1 MKRESSSIPQDD
13 IRVRQAIDSVVES
26 VRSGQSGSEE
36 IHNLVTL
43 VSQLREANQSLVL
56 AAVKAQVLQETAE
69 ARNRQQN
76 EFLAMLAHELRNPI
90 SPIGNAASLLE
101 KVTSA
106 HPLLPK
112 IQGVISRQV
121 AHMARLIDD
130 LLDASRIT
138 SGKVSLEKSRIT
150 VNDILNRS
158 LEVVRS
164 TIDQR
169 RQQLVAEPLETDVA
183 VEGDLI
189 RLSQAMSNILVNA
202 SKFTPEAGTV
212 TVSLKQQGDA
222 VHMLV
227 RDSGIGIEP
236 ELLPHIFELFRQ
248 GPRTLA
254 RSEGGL
260 GIGLS
265 VAKALVEMHGGR
277 ITAHST
283 GRNMGSE
290 FAIVL
295 PVAQA
300 NPQGIAESGV
310 APLVAPAACCR
321 ILLIEDNPDTS
332 ATLQLLLEL
341 SGHHVT
347 VALDGLSGVSLAK
360 ANSYDVILC
369 DIGLPGMNGYGVI
382 TQVRQHDGARQPYA
396 IAISGYGQPEDRA
409 RAIDA
414 GFNEYLVKPVQTETV
429 LGLISTQAAAA

>member
-1 MKRESSSIPQDD
+1 MKKESNSSSQDD
-13 IRVRQAIDSVVES
+13 ARVRQAIDKVVEAI
-26 VRSGQSGSEE
+26 RGGYSGSEE
-36 IHNLVTL
+36 IQSLLSL
-43 VSQLREANQSLVL
+43 VSQLREANQNLVL

-69 ARNRQQN
+69 TRNRQQN

-90 SPIGNAASLLE
+90 APISNAASLLE
-101 KVTSA
+101 KMTSA

-121 AHMARLIDD
+121 THMARLIDD

-138 SGKVSLEKSRIT
+138 SGKVSLERSRIT
-150 VNDILNRS
+150 VNDILNRA

-169 RQQLVAEPLETDVA
+169 SQHLVAEPLENDVI

-202 SKFTPEAGTV
+202 SKFTPEAGKITV
-212 TVSLKQQGDA
+212 DLKQQGDT
-222 VHMLV
+222 VHILV

-265 VAKALVEMHGGR
+265 VTKALVEMHGGR
-277 ITAHST
+277 ITAHSM

-290 FAIVL
+290 FEIVL
-295 PVAQA
+295 PVAHAGQHGA
-300 NPQGIAESGV
+300 TGDEP
-310 APLVAPAACCR
+310 APLAVPAACCR

-341 SGHHVT
+341 SGHRVT
-347 VALDGLSGVSLAK
+347 VAPDGLSGVSLAK
-360 ANSYDVILC
+360 TNSYDVILC
-369 DIGLPGMNGYGVI
+369 DIGLPGLNGYGVI
-382 TQVRQHDGARQPYA
+382 TQVRQHQVPRQPYA

-409 RAIDA
+409 RAIGA
-414 GFNEYLVKPVQTETV
+414 GFNEYLVKPVKTETV
-429 LGLISTQAAAA
+429 LGLIAAQGVAA

>member
-1 MKRESSSIPQDD
+1 MNTALNSSSQDD
-13 IRVRQAIDSVVES
+13 ERVRHAIDSVVQAI
-26 VRSGQSGSEE
+26 RAGQSGSEE
-36 IHNLVTL
+36 IQDLVTL
-43 VSQLREANQSLVL
+43 VSQLREANQHLVL

-101 KVTSA
+101 KITSA

-150 VNDILNRS
+150 VNDILSRS
-158 LEVVRS
+158 LEVVRA

-169 RQQLVAEPLETDVA
+169 RQHLVAEPLENDVI

-212 TVSLKQQGDA
+212 TVCLKQQGDT
-222 VHMLV
+222 VHLV
-227 RDSGIGIEP
+227 VQDSGIGIEP

-254 RSEGGL
+254 RTEGGL

-277 ITAHST
+277 IIARSM
-283 GRNMGSE
+283 GRGMGSE
-290 FAIVL
+290 FEILL
-295 PVAQA
+295 PVAHPS
-300 NPQGIAESGV
+300 PQDAAESG
-310 APLVAPAACCR
+310 APPLIAPAACCR

-341 SGHHVT
+341 SGHRVT
-347 VALDGLSGVSLAK
+347 VALDGLSGAALAK
-360 ANSYDVILC
+360 SNSYDIVLC
-369 DIGLPGMNGYGVI
+369 DIGLPGLNGYGVI
-382 TQVRQHDGARQPYA
+382 AQIRQHDGGRQPYA

-409 RAIDA
+409 RALSA
-414 GFNEYLVKPVQTETV
+414 GFNEYLVKPVKTETV
-429 LGLISTQAAAA
+429 LGLIAAQGGMA

>member
-1 MKRESSSIPQDD
+1 MKKETHSSSQDD
-13 IRVRQAIDSVVES
+13 VRVRQAIDRVVEA
-26 VRSGQSGSEE
+26 VRGGHSGSEE
-36 IHNLVTL
+36 IQDLLSL
-43 VSQLREANQSLVL
+43 VSQLREANQNLVL

-69 ARNRQQN
+69 TRNRQQN

-90 SPIGNAASLLE
+90 APISNAASLLE
-101 KVTSA
+101 KMTSA

-121 AHMARLIDD
+121 THMARLIDD

-138 SGKVSLEKSRIT
+138 SGKVSLERSRIT
-150 VNDILNRS
+150 VNDILNRA

-169 RQQLVAEPLETDVA
+169 HQQLLAEPLENDVM

-189 RLSQAMSNILVNA
+189 RLAQAMSNILVNA
-202 SKFTPEAGTV
+202 SKFTPEGGKV
-212 TVSLKQQGDA
+212 TVLLKRHGDA
-222 VHMLV
+222 VHFVV
-227 RDSGIGIEP
+227 RDSGIGIES

-265 VAKALVEMHGGR
+265 VTKALVEMHGGR
-277 ITAHST
+277 IAAHSM
-283 GRNMGSE
+283 GRDMGSE
-290 FAIVL
+290 FEIVL
-295 PVAQA
+295 PVAQDA
-300 NPQGIAESGV
+300 PQGTAGEDP
-310 APLVAPAACCR
+310 APLAAPAACCR

-341 SGHHVT
+341 SGHRVT
-347 VALDGLSGVSLAK
+347 VAPDGLSGVSLAK
-360 ANSYDVILC
+360 TNTYDVILC
-369 DIGLPGMNGYGVI
+369 DIGLPGLNGYGVI
-382 TQVRQHDGARQPYA
+382 RQVRQLEATHQPYA

-409 RAIDA
+409 RAIGA
-414 GFNEYLVKPVQTETV
+414 GFNEYLVKPVKTDTV
-429 LGLISTQAAAA
+429 LGLIATQGAAA